1 MGQRDRGQIGTK
13 EEEDDQERGWVGE
26 RSFNHR
32 AAAAEP
38 VKEGGRSEWL
48 VGSFCLGRVFMAL
61 FAMGDVDVDVT
72 VAHALRS
79 VMQARRARLKQ
90 EQSRASRKTVVSVT
104 IAAVWS

>member
-1 MGQRDRGQIGTK
+1 M
-13 EEEDDQERGWVGE
+13 V
-26 RSFNHR
+26 
-32 AAAAEP
+32 
-38 VKEGGRSEWL
+38 
-48 VGSFCLGRVFMAL
+48 L
-61 FAMGDVDVDVT
+61 FAMGDVDVDDT